1 MKLLRNTRSNVVFL
15 AVSLSLTLLTGLGR
29 AVERPAVENPQAKR
43 PNFVFILADDQRANE
58 LGCTGDPIVRTPNID
73 RLARQGVLFENS
85 FVTSA
90 SCMPNRTSLLTGQ
103 WERRHTIG
111 WNSGSALSAAQWAAT
126 FPMAL
131 KRQGYAVGYLGKN
144 HTPGVRPA
152 DFDYYY
158 GSHLG
163 HLGFYP
169 KATHPIFRN
178 AAADTQIEILA
189 EGALDFLQPDAGF
202 RERVTEDA
210 KRLLRARPQDRPFF
224 LYVNLNV
231 PHAAGTRSMQQK
243 PSDDALYRTAYRD
256 QLNRIK
262 PPPGYVAE
270 KDVSAPKL
278 PRDVYSGNQI
288 SSYDYR
294 KSVETLREQR
304 VRISQTVAGIDRLV
318 GQLAAR
324 LKELGLADNTI
335 FLYSSDNGI
344 LHGEHGYGGKVLL
357 YEPSIRV
364 PLIVYDPRQPQPAG
378 GRRVRE
384 LVVSADVAPTI
395 LELGGAPPVAG
406 MQGRSLVPLLR
417 GKKVDWRKDFFCE
430 SLMLLQE
437 YPISQGVRSRDWKY
451 LRYWPNRRAPSD
463 YRELLNLG
471 LQGETPAYEELFD
484 LRADPHEQKNLA
496 NDPRYADRLAALRKR
511 SVALLRE
518 ARAGDPAAPLP
529 SISGRAWAA
538 ETAAEATILSA
549 KAAAKEE
556 KP

>member
-1 MKLLRNTRSNVVFL
+1 MKRILFLLSVLFALDGDLL
-15 AVSLSLTLLTGLGR
+15 AGDK
-29 AVERPAVENPQAKR
+29 AAR
-43 PNFVFILADDQRANE
+43 PNFIFILADDQRANE
-58 LGCTGDPIVRTPNID
+58 LGSTGDRIVKTPNID
-73 RLARQGVLFENS
+73 GLARRGVLFENS

-90 SCMPNRTSLLTGQ
+90 SCMPSRTSLLTGQ

-111 WNSGSALSAAQWAAT
+111 WNSHGALSAAQWAAT

-131 KRQGYAVGYLGKN
+131 KRQGYFVGYLGKN
-144 HTPGVRPA
+144 HTPGLRPT

-158 GSHLG
+158 GSYLG

-169 KATHPIFRN
+169 KATHLIFRN

-189 EGALDFLQPDAGF
+189 EGALDFLQPNAGF

-224 LYVNLNV
+224 LYVNLNL
-231 PHAAGTRSMQQK
+231 PHAAGAGSMKQQS
-243 PSDDALYRTAYRD
+243 SDDALYRTAYRD

-270 KDVSAPKL
+270 KDVRAPKI

-294 KSVETLREQR
+294 KSVETLRERR

-335 FLYSSDNGI
+335 FIYSSDNGI
-344 LHGEHGYGGKVLL
+344 LHGEHGYGGKCLL

-364 PLIVYDPRQPQPAG
+364 PLIVSDPRQPQPAG

-384 LVVSADVAPTI
+384 LVVSEDLAPTI

-406 MQGRSLVPLLR
+406 MQGRSLAPLLR
-417 GKKVDWRKDFFCE
+417 GEKVDWRKDFFCE
-430 SLMLLQE
+430 SLILLQE
-437 YPISQGVRSRDWKY
+437 YPIGQGVRGHDWKY
-451 LRYWPNRRAPSD
+451 LRYWPNRKRPSD

-471 LQGETPAYEELFD
+471 LKSETPAYEELFD
-484 LRADPHEQKNLA
+484 LRADPQERKNLA
-496 NDPRYADRLAALRKR
+496 TDPQCCDRRAALRKR
-511 SVALLRE
+511 CTALLQE
-518 ARAGDPAAPLP
+518 ALAADAAAPLP
-529 SISGRAWAA
+529 SIPHRTWAD
-538 ETAAEATILSA
+538 ETAAEAKLLYE
-549 KAAAKEE
+549 KPAAK
-556 KP
+556 K